1 MALGCDRQA
10 AIIFV
15 RSVMNLASVLHTL
28 NQSSHNVT

>member
-28 NQSSHNVT
+28 KPKQS